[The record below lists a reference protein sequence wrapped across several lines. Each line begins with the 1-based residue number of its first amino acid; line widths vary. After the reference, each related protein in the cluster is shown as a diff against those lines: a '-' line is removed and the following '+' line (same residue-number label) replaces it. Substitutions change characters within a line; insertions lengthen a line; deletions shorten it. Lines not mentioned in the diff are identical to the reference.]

1 MNMCICITESL
12 CCTPKINI
20 VNQLFVNKFFL
31 KIFIRLIGLCSFEVS
46 EREWFYMSS
55 KEIGE
60 KGASV
65 VAQW

>member
-31 KIFIRLIGLCSFEVS
+31 KKYSYDSLGFAVLKFLRGNGFICHQKRLGKRGLP
-46 EREWFYMSS
+46 
-55 KEIGE
+55 
-60 KGASV
+60 
-65 VAQW
+65 